1 MKKAFLLVLLLAG
14 AGRLMAQNDL
24 KLSAATALPF
34 LSITVDTTL
43 QSPTLKQLTQ
53 IPDANIL
60 KKLATL
66 DKFNQTPL
74 TETKLITQ
82 TDAYRMPVAVLG
94 GNSNMPVKKIGG
106 FYTMPVY
113 GTEANKKKLVTIV
126 P

>member
-1 MKKAFLLVLLLAG
+1 MKKAFLLALLLAG

-24 KLSAATALPF
+24 KLPGATALPL

-53 IPDANIL
+53 KPDAGML
-60 KKLATL
+60 RKLATL

-74 TETKLITQ
+74 TETKLIRQ
-82 TDAYRMPVAVLG
+82 MDEYLMPVAVLSG
-94 GNSNMPVKKIGG
+94 KSNMPIKKIGG

-113 GTEANKKKLVTIV
+113 GTEAKKKLITVA